1 MIELIYSLA
10 LITIG
15 FLVGMEYGEDIKST
29 CKIFYNTIALTIESY
44 VEYQKTLNCM
54 NMFGLTKPDLEK
66 AQQAMYIVGCMGIDM
81 NKANPPEPCKPLF
94 NKDDL
99 LDRPARVVPELK
111 ELFDD
116 DSIWDNTLL
125 DGLDDDDII
134 DSVNKRFPKMY
145 PMNAKIQG
153 WNFEDESIKEFQAQ
167 CTFDSLLSEKCLKS
181 KKRSKCEID
190 K

>member
-15 FLVGMEYGEDIKST
+15 FLVGMEYGEVIKIT
-29 CKIFYNTIALTIESY
+29 AQIIYNEIALVTESV
-44 VEYQKTLNCM
+44 VELNKYD
-54 NMFGLTKPDLEK
+54 FFLSALLLDARKHPEK
-66 AQQAMYIVGCMGIDM
+66 LHSIGEVWD
-81 NKANPPEPCKPLF
+81 KEW
-94 NKDDL
+94 DDL

-167 CTFDSLLSEKCLKS
+167 CTFDSLLPEKCLKC

>member
-15 FLVGMEYGEDIKST
+15 FLVGMEYGEVIKIT
-29 CKIFYNTIALTIESY
+29 AQIIYNEIALVTESVVELNKYDFFLSTLLVDVRKHPEKLHSIEE
-44 VEYQKTLNCM
+44 V
-54 NMFGLTKPDLEK
+54 
-66 AQQAMYIVGCMGIDM
+66 
-81 NKANPPEPCKPLF
+81 
-94 NKDDL
+94 
-99 LDRPARVVPELK
+99 
-111 ELFDD
+111 
-116 DSIWDNTLL
+116 WDNTLL

-134 DSVNKRFPKMY
+134 GDDNKQIKFRDEECIINSMDPNYLNEDVFSCDLDTSNIGSTTDFEINKRFTKMY

-153 WNFEDESIKEFQAQ
+153 WNFEDESIKEFQPQ
-167 CTFDSLLSEKCLKS
+167 CTFDSLLPEKCLKC